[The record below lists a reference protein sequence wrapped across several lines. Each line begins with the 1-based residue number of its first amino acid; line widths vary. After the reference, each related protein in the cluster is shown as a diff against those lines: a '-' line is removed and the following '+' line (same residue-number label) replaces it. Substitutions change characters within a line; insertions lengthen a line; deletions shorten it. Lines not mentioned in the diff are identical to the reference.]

1 MLILVLNCGSSS
13 LKFQLIETSPEQIT
27 ANRDRTLGRGSI
39 ERIGAVDSKITFEI
53 AGGEKQVSH
62 RPVLKHKEAIETA
75 FEWLTGESKLIGGA
89 HEIEGAGHRI
99 VHGGESF
106 KGSALITDDVLKEIE
121 KASDLAPLHNPHNLK
136 GYFAAKALLP
146 QAAQVAVFDTAFHQ
160 TMPAHAYLYAV
171 PYIYYTRDKLRRYG
185 FHGTSHRY
193 VSYRFAQIHGKK
205 RSDFRLITCH
215 LGNGCSVC
223 AIEHGESID
232 TSMGF
237 TPLEGLVMGTRSGDV
252 DPGAVLYMIDRAEM
266 GAHEVDVTLNTQSGL
281 YGISGVSGD
290 MRDLLAASGKG
301 VERAKLAVDA
311 FCYRVTKYI
320 GAVLRGDERSG
331 CDRVRRWHRRER
343 GGGAGED
350 LRAVGSAGAAV
361 RRGEE
366 RGGEWRGE
374 GDQRGGIGVEGLGD
388 SDGRGTADRARHAAL
403 HSEYSARVTAA
414 LPFVRGLASL
424 TFYI

>member
-13 LKFQLIETSPEQIT
+13 LKFQLIETSPEQIA
-27 ANRDRTLGRGSI
+27 ANGDRALGRGSI

-75 FEWLTGESKLIGGA
+75 FEWLTGESKLIGGPR
-89 HEIEGAGHRI
+89 EIEGAGHRI

-146 QAAQVAVFDTAFHQ
+146 HAAQVAVFDTAFHQ

-223 AIEHGESID
+223 AIDRGESVD

-290 MRDLLAASGKG
+290 MRDLLEASGKG
-301 VERAKLAVDA
+301 VERAKMAVEA

-320 GAVLRGDERSG
+320 GAYYTAM
-331 CDRVRRWHRRER
+331 
-343 GGGAGED
+343 GGADAIVFAGGIGEN
-350 LRAVGSAGAAV
+350 AAAV
-361 RRGEE
+361 REKICGPLGALGLRFDAE
-366 RGGEWRGE
+366 RNAAAS
-374 GDQRGGIGVEGLGD
+374 GVEKEISAEGSALKAWVIPTD
-388 SDGRGTADRARHAAL
+388 EELLIARDTLRCILNIPH
-403 HSEYSARVTAA
+403 E
-414 LPFVRGLASL
+414 
-424 TFYI
+424 